1 MKEYINRII
10 AIIIDKTGMDPED
23 ISEES
28 YFEDDLNVDPIE
40 LLEIISFIEEE
51 YKVSLE
57 KEEKER
63 IKSIMDLVEIVFEK
77 VE

>member
-23 ISEES
+23 ISEEA
-28 YFEDDLNVDPIE
+28 YFEDDLNVAPLE
-40 LLEIISFIEEE
+40 LLEIISSVEEE
-51 YKVSLE
+51 YRVVLE
-57 KEEKER
+57 KEEKEKV
-63 IKSIMDLVEIVFEK
+63 KSIMDLVEIVFEK

>member
-10 AIIIDKTGMDPED
+10 AIIIDKTGVDPDE

-28 YFEDDLNVDPIE
+28 YFEDDLNVDEIE
-40 LLEIISFIEEE
+40 LLEIIGFIEEE
-51 YKVSLE
+51 YQMSFE
-57 KEEKER
+57 KEEKEKV
-63 IKSIMDLVEIVFEK
+63 KSVMDLVEIVFEK

>member
-10 AIIIDKTGMDPED
+10 AIIIDKTGVDPDE

-28 YFEDDLNVDPIE
+28 YFEDDLNVDEIE
-40 LLEIISFIEEE
+40 LLEIIGFIEEE
-51 YKVSLE
+51 YQVSFE
-57 KEEKER
+57 KEEKEKV
-63 IKSIMDLVEIVFEK
+63 KSVMDLVEIVFEK